1 MRVRRTWMSCAQ
13 RNELWA
19 RWRAGES
26 LTDIGHALARG
37 SGRIYTIVTAEG
49 GVAPAPRRRSRLALT
64 MAEREDISRGLASG
78 MSVRALA
85 RQLKRAPST
94 GAGRFADT
102 AGPETIAPRRRTDGR
117 GRAADGRSGVAWR
130 PARRCGA
137 RWPRSWACNGRRSKL
152 RAGFGR
158 RVRAILI
165 CRCRTRRS
173 IARCSC
179 RAAAR

>member
-78 MSVRALA
+78 MSEVITISPFAA
-85 RQLKRAPST
+85 RSAIQSSAASIPEPAAMRSISGSCGTRMKLPATTLT
-94 GAGRFADT
+94 GR
-102 AGPETIAPRRRTDGR
+102 P
-117 GRAADGRSGVAWR
+117 WR
-130 PARRCGA
+130 PA
-137 RWPRSWACNGRRSKL
+137 
-152 RAGFGR
+152 
-158 RVRAILI
+158 
-165 CRCRTRRS
+165 TR
-173 IARCSC
+173 
-179 RAAAR
+179 